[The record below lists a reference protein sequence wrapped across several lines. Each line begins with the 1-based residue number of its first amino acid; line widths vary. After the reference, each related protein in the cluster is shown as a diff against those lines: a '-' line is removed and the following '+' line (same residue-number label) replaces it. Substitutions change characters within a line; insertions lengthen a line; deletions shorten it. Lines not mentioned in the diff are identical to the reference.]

1 MHGASFSTYQQ
12 AESKE
17 PLDAPRRCSPAWW
30 TRAGRGFYVQYG
42 ACHDHRSEAHLAF
55 TAGEHRRRWA
65 HDNGLLDARPGPC
78 LAERSGHWETRP
90 TTTTDQD
97 SRRTPSG
104 NPSEASSGPAP
115 STPAPSN
122 PAPSNPAPSNPAPS
136 NPAPESGNTY
146 AAIDIGTNSI
156 HLLVARTTPD
166 GGFETIAREKEMV
179 RLGSGPGDMKR
190 LDHDAIDRGVAAL
203 KRFRQ
208 VADISGAS
216 IRAVATSAVRE
227 AENRDE
233 FVRRAHDDAAI
244 DVEVVTGVEEARLIH
259 LGVLQ
264 AVPVEGDQVLLID
277 IGGGSTEFVI
287 GRGTEILEAR
297 SLKLGAIRLT
307 SRFFPDE
314 PITNAQVKQC
324 RAHVRAYLAPVA
336 RDLLRHG
343 FDVALGSSGTI
354 LNIAEMVLAR
364 RGEEPGRTAG
374 NTTFTRKELGKVV
387 AALVAAPT
395 AKQRLKTPGLDP
407 RRADII
413 VAGAILLEEAATVLG
428 FDTMTVSNYAL
439 REGLLLD
446 TLQRTSDSLHQRL
459 TDIRSR
465 SVRHLS
471 DLVPDEQP
479 HSERSRDL
487 ALELFDGTA
496 DLHGLQGEHRELLQ
510 AASLLANVGLVISH
524 DRHHLHSY
532 YVIRNAEHL
541 RGFTEREVELIAQV
555 ARYHRKSAPK
565 AKHEA
570 FAALPSDDQRVVQ
583 VLAGILRIAIALDR
597 THGHV
602 VDDVACRTGDGELTV
617 QLQVSGDPSL
627 ELYTAEERK
636 SLLET
641 ALDLQVQ
648 FEVVEG

>member
-1 MHGASFSTYQQ
+1 M
-12 AESKE
+12 
-17 PLDAPRRCSPAWW
+17 
-30 TRAGRGFYVQYG
+30 
-42 ACHDHRSEAHLAF
+42 
-55 TAGEHRRRWA
+55 
-65 HDNGLLDARPGPC
+65 
-78 LAERSGHWETRP
+78 
-90 TTTTDQD
+90 
-97 SRRTPSG
+97 
-104 NPSEASSGPAP
+104 
-115 STPAPSN
+115 
-122 PAPSNPAPSNPAPS
+122 
-136 NPAPESGNTY
+136 
-146 AAIDIGTNSI
+146 
-156 HLLVARTTPD
+156 ARTTPD

-190 LDHDAIDRGVAAL
+190 LAPDAIDRGVAAL

-208 VADISGAS
+208 VAEISGAS

-233 FVRRAHDDAAI
+233 FVRRAWEDAAI
-244 DVEVVTGVEEARLIH
+244 EVEVVTGVEEARLIH

-264 AVPVEGDQVLLID
+264 AVPVAGDQVLLID
-277 IGGGSTEFVI
+277 IGGGSTEFVV
-287 GRGTEILEAR
+287 GKGTEILEAR

-307 SRFFPDE
+307 SRFFGEE
-314 PITNAQVKQC
+314 PLTSAQVKQC

-336 RDLLRHG
+336 RDVKRHG

-354 LNIAEMVLAR
+354 LSIAEMVIAR
-364 RGEEPGRTAG
+364 RGGEPGRTVG
-374 NTTFTRKELGKVV
+374 NVTFTRKELNKVV
-387 AALVAAPT
+387 ASLVAAPT

-413 VAGAILLEEAATVLG
+413 VAGAILLEETASIMG
-428 FDTMTVSNYAL
+428 FEAMTVSDYAL

-446 TLQRTSDSLHQRL
+446 TLQRTSDTLHKHL
-459 TDIRSR
+459 TDIRST

-479 HSERSRDL
+479 HSERALEL
-487 ALELFDGTA
+487 ALELFDETA
-496 DLHGLQGEHRELLQ
+496 DLHRLEGEHRELLQ
-510 AASLLANVGLVISH
+510 AAALLANVGLVISH

-565 AKHEA
+565 PKHEA
-570 FAALPSDDQRVVQ
+570 FAALTPSDQRVVQ

-602 VDDVACRTGDGELTV
+602 VEALTCRRRGQNLIV
-617 QLQVSGDPSL
+617 RLRVSSDPSL
-627 ELYTAEERK
+627 EVYTAEERK
-636 SLLET
+636 ALLEV
-641 ALDLQVQ
+641 ALDMKVQ
-648 FEVVEG
+648 FEVSEVPG

>member
-1 MHGASFSTYQQ
+1 
-12 AESKE
+12 
-17 PLDAPRRCSPAWW
+17 
-30 TRAGRGFYVQYG
+30 
-42 ACHDHRSEAHLAF
+42 
-55 TAGEHRRRWA
+55 
-65 HDNGLLDARPGPC
+65 
-78 LAERSGHWETRP
+78 
-90 TTTTDQD
+90 
-97 SRRTPSG
+97 
-104 NPSEASSGPAP
+104 
-115 STPAPSN
+115 
-122 PAPSNPAPSNPAPS
+122 
-136 NPAPESGNTY
+136 
-146 AAIDIGTNSI
+146 
-156 HLLVARTTPD
+156 
-166 GGFETIAREKEMV
+166 MV

-190 LDHDAIDRGVAAL
+190 LEPDAIDRGVAAL

-227 AENRDE
+227 AENRDD
-233 FVRRAHDDAAI
+233 FVRRARDDAAI

-264 AVPVEGDQVLLID
+264 AVPVEGDQVLLVD
-277 IGGGSTEFVI
+277 IGGGSTEFVV
-287 GRGTEILEAR
+287 GKGTEILEAR

-307 SRFFPDE
+307 SRFFADE
-314 PITNAQVKQC
+314 PITNGQVKQC

-336 RDLLRHG
+336 RDVLRHG

-364 RGEEPGRTAG
+364 RGEDPGRTVG
-374 NTTFTRKELGKVV
+374 NVTFTRKELSKVV

-395 AKQRLKTPGLDP
+395 VKQRLKTPGLDP

-413 VAGAILLEEAATVLG
+413 VAGAILLEEASSSLG
-428 FDTMTVSNYAL
+428 FESMTVSDYAL

-446 TLQRTSDSLHQRL
+446 TLQRTTDSLHGRL

-471 DLVPDEQP
+471 DLVPDEQS
-479 HSERSRDL
+479 HSERSLEL
-487 ALELFDGTA
+487 ALELFDGTSE
-496 DLHGLQGEHRELLQ
+496 LHGLGEEHCELLQ
-510 AASLLANVGLVISH
+510 AATLLANVGLVISH

-565 AKHEA
+565 TKHEA
-570 FAALPSDDQRVVQ
+570 FTALSPDDQRVVQ
-583 VLAGILRIAIALDR
+583 VLAGILRVAIALDR

-602 VDDVACRTGDGELTV
+602 VDEVTCHLEGKDLTV
-617 QLQVSGDPSL
+617 RLQVNGDPSL

-636 SLLET
+636 ALLET
-641 ALDLQVQ
+641 ALDVRVR
-648 FEVVEG
+648 FEATNA

>member
-1 MHGASFSTYQQ
+1 
-12 AESKE
+12 
-17 PLDAPRRCSPAWW
+17 
-30 TRAGRGFYVQYG
+30 V
-42 ACHDHRSEAHLAF
+42 
-55 TAGEHRRRWA
+55 
-65 HDNGLLDARPGPC
+65 
-78 LAERSGHWETRP
+78 
-90 TTTTDQD
+90 
-97 SRRTPSG
+97 
-104 NPSEASSGPAP
+104 
-115 STPAPSN
+115 
-122 PAPSNPAPSNPAPS
+122 
-136 NPAPESGNTY
+136 
-146 AAIDIGTNSI
+146 
-156 HLLVARTTPD
+156 VARTTAE

-190 LDHDAIDRGVAAL
+190 LAPDAIDRGVAAL

-233 FVRRAHDDAAI
+233 FVRRAHDDANI

-277 IGGGSTEFVI
+277 IGGGSTEFVV
-287 GRGTEILEAR
+287 GQGTEILEAR

-314 PITNAQVKQC
+314 PLTSAQVKQC

-336 RDLLRHG
+336 RDVKRHG
-343 FDVALGSSGTI
+343 FDLALGSSGTI
-354 LNIAEMVLAR
+354 LSVAAMVLAR
-364 RGEEPGRTAG
+364 RGEDPGRNVG
-374 NTTFTRKELGKVV
+374 NVTFTRKELSKVV

-413 VAGAILLEEAATVLG
+413 VAGAILLEEAASMLG
-428 FDTMTVSNYAL
+428 FDAMTVSDYAL

-446 TLQRTSDSLHQRL
+446 TLQRTSDSLHARL
-459 TDIRSR
+459 TDIRAR

-479 HSERSRDL
+479 HAER
-487 ALELFDGTA
+487 ALELGLALFDGTA
-496 DLHGLQGEHRELLQ
+496 VLHQLEGEHRELLQ
-510 AASLLANVGLVISH
+510 AAAMLANVGLVISH

-570 FAALPSDDQRVVQ
+570 FAALPPADQRVVQ

-602 VDDVACRTGDGELTV
+602 VDDVSCRRAGKDGKDLTV
-617 QLQVSGDPSL
+617 RLEVNGDPSL
-627 ELYTAEERK
+627 EIYTAEERK
-636 SLLET
+636 TLLET
-641 ALDLQVQ
+641 ALDVRLQ
-648 FEVVEG
+648 FEVVPR

>member
-1 MHGASFSTYQQ
+1 MPGALGDS
-12 AESKE
+12 
-17 PLDAPRRCSPAWW
+17 
-30 TRAGRGFYVQYG
+30 
-42 ACHDHRSEAHLAF
+42 
-55 TAGEHRRRWA
+55 
-65 HDNGLLDARPGPC
+65 
-78 LAERSGHWETRP
+78 RP
-90 TTTTDQD
+90 TT
-97 SRRTPSG
+97 
-104 NPSEASSGPAP
+104 
-115 STPAPSN
+115 STSHSPTAHPDVEPGS
-122 PAPSNPAPSNPAPS
+122 AF
-136 NPAPESGNTY
+136 

-156 HLLVARTTPD
+156 HLLVARTGTD

-190 LDHDAIDRGVAAL
+190 LDPDAIDRGVAAL

-233 FVRRAHDDAAI
+233 FVRRARDEAAI

-264 AVPVEGDQVLLID
+264 AVPVGSDQVLLID

-287 GRGTEILEAR
+287 GRGPEILEAR
-297 SLKLGAIRLT
+297 SLKLGAIRLST
-307 SRFFPDE
+307 RFFADE
-314 PITNAQVKQC
+314 PLTSAQVKQC
-324 RAHVRAYLAPVA
+324 RAYVRAYLAPVA

-354 LNIAEMVLAR
+354 LSIAAMVLAR
-364 RGEEPGRTAG
+364 RGEEPGRTVG
-374 NTTFTRKELGKVV
+374 NVTFTRKELGKVV

-413 VAGAILLEEAATVLG
+413 VAGAILLEEAAAVLG
-428 FDTMTVSNYAL
+428 FEAMTVSDYAL

-446 TLQRTSDSLHQRL
+446 TLQRTSDSLHHRL

-479 HSERSRDL
+479 HSERSMEL
-487 ALELFDGTA
+487 ALELYDGTA
-496 DLHGLQGEHRELLQ
+496 DLHGLQGEHREILQ
-510 AASLLANVGLVISH
+510 AAAMLANVGLVISH

-570 FAALPSDDQRVVQ
+570 FAALPADDQQVVQ

-597 THGHV
+597 THSHV
-602 VDDVACRTGDGELTV
+602 IDDITCHVAGQELTV
-617 QLQVSGDPSL
+617 HLRVSGDPSL

-636 SLLET
+636 PLLEV
-641 ALDLQVQ
+641 ALGVRLR
-648 FEVVEG
+648 FEVAS